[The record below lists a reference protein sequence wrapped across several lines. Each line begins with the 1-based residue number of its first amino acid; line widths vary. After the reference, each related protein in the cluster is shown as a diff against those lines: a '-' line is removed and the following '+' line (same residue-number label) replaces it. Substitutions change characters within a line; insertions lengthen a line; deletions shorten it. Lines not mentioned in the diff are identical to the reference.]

1 MIADTEITQTT
12 ETNVVDSCK
21 SDLKTDIDQIFSD
34 LKNLEK
40 NNQLSANTAINLIL
54 IYYIKNLY
62 EEVEIRK
69 NKFKVKI
76 QFFIKI
82 F

>member
-12 ETNVVDSCK
+12 ETNVVDKIK
-21 SDLKTDIDQIFSD
+21 SDSKTDIDQIFSD

-62 EEVEIRK
+62 DEVEIRK
-69 NKFKVKI
+69 NKFKVKV
-76 QFFIKI
+76 
-82 F
+82 

>member
-12 ETNVVDSCK
+12 ETNVVDIIK
-21 SDLKTDIDQIFSD
+21 SDSKTDIDQIFSD

-40 NNQLSANTAINLIL
+40 NNSLTANTAINLIL
-54 IYYIKNLY
+54 IYYIKNLF

-69 NKFKVKI
+69 NKFKVKV
-76 QFFIKI
+76 
-82 F
+82 

>member
-12 ETNVVDSCK
+12 ETNIVDIIK

-40 NNQLSANTAINLIL
+40 NNSLTANTAINLIL
-54 IYYIKNLY
+54 IYYIKNLF

-69 NKFKVKI
+69 NKFKVKV
-76 QFFIKI
+76 
-82 F
+82 